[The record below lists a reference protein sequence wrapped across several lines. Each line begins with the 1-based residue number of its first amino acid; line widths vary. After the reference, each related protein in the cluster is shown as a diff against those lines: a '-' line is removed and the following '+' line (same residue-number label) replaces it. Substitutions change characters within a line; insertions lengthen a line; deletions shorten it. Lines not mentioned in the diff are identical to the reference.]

1 MAITTYSELQSAVT
15 ARLIIDYGATLIQ
28 EFIALG
34 EAMLNR
40 RLRIREM
47 ETSADLTLVA
57 GTRTVALPT
66 RYVEMRRI
74 YLDGSPV
81 RKLNF
86 IPATDFWLRYMATE
100 TSKPAAYTI
109 EADNIVFGPTPDTAY
124 TGKMLYYQKFAALSD
139 AAPTN
144 NLLTNH
150 PDVYL
155 YAAELQGWFYKG
167 DFTQEGKEAISACV
181 AALDRTIEE
190 MLVSDRRDRHSGDVL
205 VARSDVGN
213 PPRLR

>member
-1 MAITTYSELQSAVT
+1 MAVTTYSELQT
-15 ARLIIDYGATLIQ
+15 AITAKLIIDYGTTLVQ

-47 ETSADLTLVA
+47 ETSADLALTG

-66 RYVEMRRI
+66 RYVEMRRV
-74 YLDGSPV
+74 YLDVSPI
-81 RKLNF
+81 RKLDF
-86 IPATDFWLRYMATE
+86 IPSIDFWRRHMATDQST
-100 TSKPAAYTI
+100 PVAYTI
-109 EADNIVFGPTPDTAY
+109 EGDDIVFGPTPDTTY

-150 PDVYL
+150 PDAYL
-155 YAAELQGWFYKG
+155 YASLIQGWLHKG
-167 DFTQEGKEAISACV
+167 DESEEVGKWV

-190 MLVSDRRDRHSGDVL
+190 IHIADRRDRRSGDVM
-205 VARSDVGN
+205 VARTDRPHFQQRSI
-213 PPRLR
+213 

>member
-1 MAITTYSELQSAVT
+1 MAITTFSELQAAIT
-15 ARLIIDYGATLIQ
+15 ARLIIDYGTTLNQ

-47 ETSADLTLVA
+47 ETNADLTLVA

-66 RYVEMRRI
+66 RYVEMRRV

-86 IPATDFWLRYMATE
+86 IPATDFWARYMATE

-109 EADNIVFGPTPDTAY
+109 EADDIVFGPTPDTAY
-124 TGKMLYYQKFAALSD
+124 TGKMLYYRKFAALSD

-144 NLLTNH
+144 ELLTNH

-155 YAAELQGWFYKG
+155 YAALIQGWLHKG
-167 DFTQEGKEAISACV
+167 DESQEVGKWV
-181 AALDRTIEE
+181 AALDRTIEG
-190 MLVSDRRDRHSGDVL
+190 MHVSDRRDRHSGDVL

-213 PPRLR
+213 PPRLRR